1 MNIPDSNKKST
12 WGNVYYSGW
21 NYLNG
26 GPVPTVNSGYWP
38 TIAYA
43 GSATPSESQAD
54 TAIA

>member
-1 MNIPDSNKKST
+1 MNIPDVANKWT

-38 TIAYA
+38 TSAYA
-43 GSATPSESQAD
+43 GQATPSETVQD
-54 TAIA
+54 TAI